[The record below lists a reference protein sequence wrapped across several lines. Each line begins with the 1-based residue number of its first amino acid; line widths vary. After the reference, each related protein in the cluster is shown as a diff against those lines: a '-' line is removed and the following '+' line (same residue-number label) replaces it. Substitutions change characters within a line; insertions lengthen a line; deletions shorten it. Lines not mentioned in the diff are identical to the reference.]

1 MKIALS
7 ILMYFYAS
15 LILFILIVI
24 SPICKIKIGKIK
36 TRTIGNG
43 SIAYEIFYYE
53 IKKMDLKK
61 KNELYIWFH
70 EKKIS
75 NKFIIKKFKENFT
88 IISGIFLYY
97 PFIL

>member
-61 KNELYIWFH
+61 K
-70 EKKIS
+70 K
-75 NKFIIKKFKENFT
+75 
-88 IISGIFLYY
+88 
-97 PFIL
+97 